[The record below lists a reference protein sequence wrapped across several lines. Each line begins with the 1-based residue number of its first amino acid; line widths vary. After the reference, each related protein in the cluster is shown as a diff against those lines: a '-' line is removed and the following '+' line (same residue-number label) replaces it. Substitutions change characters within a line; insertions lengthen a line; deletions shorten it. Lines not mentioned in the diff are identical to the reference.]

1 MDSKSLILKQNK
13 LRLEYRFLNA
23 ELEEINHILEE
34 TDKDLKEVFKNNLKK
49 VSEQTEL
56 INKEQEDIKVAKV
69 KTGETKKIYRKIVE
83 VTHPDKVGNNSLE
96 EVFKQ
101 AVNAHKS
108 GDIFTLY
115 NIADD
120 LGIQI
125 PEISESKILLMERK
139 NKDLY
144 DRIKK
149 KKKSFGWKWHHAE
162 SEEEKEKLK
171 KSFYHFHGIKEDK
184 QTRTTK

>member
-1 MDSKSLILKQNK
+1 MKNKSLILKQKK
-13 LRLEYRFLNA
+13 LRLEYHFLNA
-23 ELEEINHILEE
+23 ELEEINHIIEE
-34 TDKDLKEVFKNNLKK
+34 TDKDLKEIFKNDLKK
-49 VSEQTEL
+49 VSQQTKI
-56 INKEQEDIKVAKV
+56 INETQGDKKESKV

-83 VTHPDKVGNNSLE
+83 ATHPDKVGNDSLE

-125 PEISESKILLMERK
+125 PETSESKILLMEKK
-139 NKDLY
+139 NKDLSETV
-144 DRIKK
+144 KE
-149 KKKSFGWKWHHAE
+149 KKKSFGWLWYHAE
-162 SEEEKEKLK
+162 SEEEREKLK

-184 QTRTTK
+184 